1 MNQLHYTRTG
11 TPTNPTVIFLHGF
24 MGDHR
29 DWDAVSS
36 TLGHDFECVAV
47 DLPGHGQSLGDDN
60 GYDFAA
66 AATAIIDVA
75 DEIGADSFSLV
86 GYSLGGRLA
95 LYFASMFAMRID
107 ALILESASPGLR
119 TEAEREARCK
129 HDEAL
134 ACHLKSQPLEQFID
148 AWYAQPMFTTMQR
161 HTDRFATLCERRR
174 EQDAAALAE
183 NLVAMG
189 TGAQPP
195 VWDDLPG
202 HHIPTLLIVGEHD
215 AKFRGIADEMAELSA
230 AMTIETIPDCG
241 HNVHFENPDRYTA
254 ALLEFLGN
262 HSRST

>member
-1 MNQLHYTRTG
+1 MNQLHYSRTG
-11 TPTNPTVIFLHGF
+11 DPSKPTVIFLHGF

-29 DWDAVSS
+29 DWDSVSS
-36 TLGHDFECVAV
+36 ALSNDFDCVAV
-47 DLPGHGQSLGDDN
+47 DLPGHGQSLGDA
-60 GYDFAA
+60 GEYVFAS

-75 DEIGADSFSLV
+75 DDVGADSFSVV

-95 LYFASMFAMRID
+95 LYFATLFAMRID

-119 TEAEREARCK
+119 KKAERTARQK

-174 EQDAAALAE
+174 EQDATALAN
-183 NLVAMG
+183 NLIAMG

-195 VWDDLPG
+195 VWGDLPD

-215 AKFRGIADEMAELSA
+215 TKFRGIADQMAALSS
-230 AMTIETIPDCG
+230 AMEIETIPDCG

-254 ALLEFLGN
+254 CLRQFLDA
-262 HSRST
+262 HVRTS